1 MVVSLVESP
10 LMVVVEEANCS
21 LMASEETVRAFTV
34 ATRSSRV
41 VGTSVFLAALGG
53 MIMFTV

>member
-10 LMVVVEEANCS
+10 FMVVVEEANCS
-21 LMASEETVRAFTV
+21 LMASEEAVRAFTV

-41 VGTSVFLAALGG
+41 VGPTSADLAALGG
-53 MIMFTV
+53 MISS